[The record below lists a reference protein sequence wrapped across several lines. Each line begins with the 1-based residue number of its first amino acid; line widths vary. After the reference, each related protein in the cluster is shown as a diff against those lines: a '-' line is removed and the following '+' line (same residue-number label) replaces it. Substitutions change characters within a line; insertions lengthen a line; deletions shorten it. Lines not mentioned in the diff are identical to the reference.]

1 MLRVEVPGRVRPSR
15 RSAGGT
21 MARIV
26 ITGASSGIGEA
37 GAIALALA
45 GHDVVAT
52 VRTNEARTALLERAS
67 SNSVEL
73 EVVLLEVTDAAA
85 VESTLDEIA
94 QSAPIDVLI
103 NNAGVGVVG
112 TLEELSM
119 DQLRHALEVNFFAV
133 AHATKVV
140 LPAMRLAGQGRII
153 TVTSVGGIVGQ
164 PFNEAYCAAKF
175 AVEGLMESLAPMAAT
190 KGISVSVVEPGPVAT
205 SFIANVAGIEGMM
218 DADAAAPYASQKAGY
233 LSRAGNQFANAQSAD
248 EVAALLVEIVAADQ
262 PAFRYQTSAWSTEF
276 VATKLADLDGS
287 AVTSMTAT
295 WIA

>member
-1 MLRVEVPGRVRPSR
+1 M
-15 RSAGGT
+15 
-21 MARIV
+21 
-26 ITGASSGIGEA
+26 
-37 GAIALALA
+37 
-45 GHDVVAT
+45 
-52 VRTNEARTALLERAS
+52 
-67 SNSVEL
+67 
-73 EVVLLEVTDAAA
+73 LLEVTDAAA

-164 PFNEAYCAAKF
+164 PFTEAYCAAKF

-190 KGISVSVVEPGPVAT
+190 KGISVSVVEPGPVST
-205 SFIANVAGIEGMM
+205 SFIANVSGIEGML
-218 DADAAAPYASQKAGY
+218 DADADAPYASQKAGY
-233 LSRAGNQFANAQSAD
+233 FSRAGNQFANAQSAD
-248 EVAALLVEIVAADQ
+248 EVAALLVEIVAAEQ

-287 AVTSMTAT
+287 AVTSMTST

>member
-1 MLRVEVPGRVRPSR
+1 
-15 RSAGGT
+15 

-287 AVTSMTAT
+287 AVTSMTST

>member
-248 EVAALLVEIVAADQ
+248 EVAALLVEIVAAEQ

-287 AVTSMTAT
+287 AVTSMTST

>member
-1 MLRVEVPGRVRPSR
+1 
-15 RSAGGT
+15 

-37 GAIALALA
+37 GALALAHA

-67 SNSVEL
+67 SSSIEL

-94 QSAPIDVLI
+94 QTAPIDVLI

-119 DQLRHALEVNFFAV
+119 EELRHALEVNFFAV

-140 LPAMRLAGQGRII
+140 LPAMRLAGQGQII

-218 DADAAAPYASQKAGY
+218 ETDADAPYASQKAGY

-287 AVTSMTAT
+287 AVTSMTST

>member
-1 MLRVEVPGRVRPSR
+1 
-15 RSAGGT
+15 

-248 EVAALLVEIVAADQ
+248 EVAALLVEIVAAEQ

-287 AVTSMTAT
+287 AVTSMTST

>member
-73 EVVLLEVTDAAA
+73 EVVLLEVTDAAE

-190 KGISVSVVEPGPVAT
+190 KGISVSVVEPGPVST
-205 SFIANVAGIEGMM
+205 SFIANVSGIEGML
-218 DADAAAPYASQKAGY
+218 DADADAPYASQKAGY